1 MFEHYLTIAKPW
13 LEHYGYFALFGG
25 VFVEGFGL
33 PAPGETLIIAAALL
47 AGQGDMQLAAVLLT
61 AWLAAVLGD
70 NLGYLLGRWG
80 GRRLFLK
87 IGVKEDHLARVEGFF
102 KRYGGGL
109 VVAAR
114 FFEILRQLN
123 GVVAGSMRMP
133 WWRFV
138 TFNALGAAL
147 WVGFWGG
154 GVFLLGKHF
163 EQVESV
169 LRSLAPYVIG
179 LGLMA
184 LAALG
189 WYLLA
194 SGRGRA
200 GTQHS
205 TEDKS

>member
-1 MFEHYLTIAKPW
+1 MLEHYLTIAKPW

-33 PAPGETLIIAAALL
+33 PAPGETLIIASALL
-47 AGQGDMQLAAVLLT
+47 EEQGDMQLVPVLLT
-61 AWLAAVLGD
+61 AWLAAVVGD
-70 NLGYLLGRWG
+70 NLGYWLGRWG

-87 IGVKEDHLARVEGFF
+87 VGVKPDHLAHVERFF
-102 KRYGGGL
+102 TRYGGGV

-133 WWRFV
+133 WWRFMG
-138 TFNALGAAL
+138 FNALGAGL

-154 GVFLLGKHF
+154 GIFLLGRHF
-163 EQVESV
+163 AKVEAW
-169 LRSLAPYVIG
+169 LHTATPYVSA
-179 LGLMA
+179 LGLLA
-184 LAALG
+184 LAGLA

-194 SGRGRA
+194 PAR
-200 GTQHS
+200 TPPVNPIS
-205 TEDKS
+205 TEEKP

>member
-1 MFEHYLTIAKPW
+1 MLEHYLTVAKPW
-13 LEHYGYFALFGG
+13 LEQYGYFALFGG

-33 PAPGETLIIAAALL
+33 PAPGETLIIASALL
-47 AGQGDMQLAAVLLT
+47 AGQGDLNPAAVLLA
-61 AWLAAVLGD
+61 AWAAAVLGD

-87 IGVKEDHLARVEGFF
+87 IGVGKGHLAHVEQFF
-102 KRYGGGL
+102 KRYGGGV

-133 WWRFV
+133 WWKFIV
-138 TFNALGAAL
+138 FNALGAAL

-163 EQVESV
+163 ERVGTV
-169 LRSLAPYVIG
+169 LHGFAPYVIAVG
-179 LGLMA
+179 LAA
-184 LAALG
+184 LAALA
-189 WYLLA
+189 WYLA
-194 SGRGRA
+194 NGRTRPSH
-200 GTQHS
+200 TP
-205 TEDKS
+205 

>member
-1 MFEHYLTIAKPW
+1 MLEHYLTIAKPW
-13 LEHYGYFALFGG
+13 LEQYGYFALFGG

-47 AGQGDMQLAAVLLT
+47 AGQGDLNPVVVLLT

-80 GRRLFLK
+80 GHRLFLK
-87 IGVKEDHLARVEGFF
+87 VGVKPDHLAHVEHFF
-102 KRYGGGL
+102 KRYGGGV

-123 GVVAGSMRMP
+123 GVVAGSMQMP

-154 GVFLLGKHF
+154 GVWLLGKHF
-163 EQVESV
+163 EQVENA
-169 LRSLAPYVIG
+169 LRSFAPYVIA
-179 LGLMA
+179 LGLVA

-194 SGRGRA
+194 GRGKANVQTR
-200 GTQHS
+200 
-205 TEDKS
+205 ED